1 MFLRKEVV
9 VMKQASDVFI
19 PGALPESTYVSRVMD
34 SGFTYEERLQ
44 QALSVS
50 GYLTLISGPSKI
62 GKTVL
67 CEKVIG
73 LDHIVEISGSD
84 MLEQQ
89 TMWAQVGMKAGMPH
103 AGTTKAGDQR
113 KDYIEETFYLTKES
127 VLSYF
132 KERGLVLLVDDFHYA
147 SYDMQV
153 FMAQQFK
160 DAIRK
165 GLRIVIASLP
175 HRVDDTIRT
184 NPDLQGRIS
193 IIDIEAWS
201 KDELKLIPKKGFC
214 ELDMAV
220 TEDNIDL
227 LAKESIT
234 SPQLMQL
241 ICLNICILAKNKG
254 VTEID
259 ESLARR
265 AFRFST
271 LNLDYDKVVQVIQ
284 RGKSSRGQKRAIF
297 QTYAF
302 GSLDLYGLILE
313 ALALDPP
320 FASISFNELYSRVV
334 RLISGSDKPSM
345 NSLKSYLNNLQ
356 DILNA
361 SDHSY
366 DVLEWKDN
374 RVYILE
380 SLFLF
385 YLRWGRGERNVG

>member
-1 MFLRKEVV
+1 
-9 VMKQASDVFI
+9 MKKPNEVFI
-19 PGALPESTYVSRVMD
+19 PGALPDSTYVTRVME
-34 SGFTYEERLQ
+34 SGFTYEERLK

-73 LDHIVEISGSD
+73 LDRLVEISGSD
-84 MLEQQ
+84 MLEQ
-89 TMWAQVGMKAGMPH
+89 TAMWNQIGMKAGMPLE
-103 AGTTKAGDQR
+103 GTTKAGNR
-113 KDYIEETFYLTKES
+113 THDYMEETYFLTKES

-132 KERGLVLLVDDFHYA
+132 KEHDLVLLMDDFHYA
-147 SYDMQV
+147 SLEMQI

-193 IIDIEAWS
+193 IIDMLPWNKADLER
-201 KDELKLIPKKGFC
+201 IPQKGFE
-214 ELDMAV
+214 ELGVEVSGDI
-220 TEDNIDL
+220 IDI
-227 LAKESIT
+227 LAKESIS

-241 ICLNICILAKNKG
+241 ICLNICILADSRNLK
-254 VTEID
+254 EID
-259 ESLARR
+259 TALVRD

-271 LNLDYDKVVQVIQ
+271 LNLDYDKVVSLIQ
-284 RGKSSRGQKRAIF
+284 RGKSSRGQKRAV
-297 QTYAF
+297 YPAGRF
-302 GSLDLYGLILE
+302 GCLDLYGLILE

-320 FASISFNELYSRVV
+320 FASISFDELCERVIKLV
-334 RLISGSDKPSM
+334 TDAGKPSM
-345 NSLKSYLNNLQ
+345 NSIKSYLKNLQ
-356 DILNA
+356 DLLD
-361 SDHSY
+361 SHDRSY
-366 DVLEWKDN
+366 EVLEWRDN
-374 RVYILE
+374 TMYILE

-385 YLRWGRGERNVG
+385 YLRWGREGRIET